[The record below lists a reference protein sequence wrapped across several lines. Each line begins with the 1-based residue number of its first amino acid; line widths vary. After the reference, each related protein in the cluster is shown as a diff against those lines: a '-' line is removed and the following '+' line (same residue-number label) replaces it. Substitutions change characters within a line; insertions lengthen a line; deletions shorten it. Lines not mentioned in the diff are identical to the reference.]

1 MEKNAV
7 IAVFPKD
14 EQAYKAFMDLKENER
29 IISAGLVTVQGEHD
43 FKLKDSFT
51 TRDDSGWLTGSV
63 FGSAIGLIG
72 GPLGVLFGGTL
83 GALVG
88 ADSDVAQVASDQ
100 VLLAFMATHLSE
112 GDTAVL
118 IVVEEDDEWALD
130 RELIAA
136 GADPIARQSLDTL
149 IKEVARA
156 EMIAGDVANLVRETE
171 KAENKFARENKINEK
186 VAELKARFNLD

>member
-100 VLLAFMATHLSE
+100 VLLAFMATRLSE

-118 IVVEEDDEWALD
+118 IVVEEDDEWAL
-130 RELIAA
+130 
-136 GADPIARQSLDTL
+136 DPIARQSLDTL

-171 KAENKFARENKINEK
+171 KAENKLAREKKINEK

>member
-29 IISAGLVTVQGEHD
+29 IISAGLVTVQGELD

-100 VLLAFMATHLSE
+100 VLLAFMATRLSE

-118 IVVEEDDEWALD
+118 IVVEEDDEPFDEKMNRLTS
-130 RELIAA
+130 ELSEMFKKSHELEEEIRGKL
-136 GADPIARQSLDTL
+136 GAI
-149 IKEVARA
+149 
-156 EMIAGDVANLVRETE
+156 GY
-171 KAENKFARENKINEK
+171 K
-186 VAELKARFNLD
+186 V

>member
-1 MEKNAV
+1 
-7 IAVFPKD
+7 
-14 EQAYKAFMDLKENER
+14 MDLKENER
-29 IISAGLVTVQGEHD
+29 IISAGLVTVQGEYD

-88 ADSDVAQVASDQ
+88 ADSDAAQVASDQ
-100 VLLAFMATHLSE
+100 VLLAFMATRLSE

-118 IVVEEDDEWALD
+118 IVVEEDDEWVLD

-171 KAENKFARENKINEK
+171 KAENKLAREKKINAK
-186 VAELKARFNLD
+186 VAELKTRFNLD

>member
-29 IISAGLVTVQGEHD
+29 IIAAGLVTVQGEHD

-88 ADSDVAQVASDQ
+88 
-100 VLLAFMATHLSE
+100 LIRMLHRWHLIRCCWRSWQR
-112 GDTAVL
+112 TFL
-118 IVVEEDDEWALD
+118 
-130 RELIAA
+130 REI
-136 GADPIARQSLDTL
+136 RQY
-149 IKEVARA
+149 
-156 EMIAGDVANLVRETE
+156 
-171 KAENKFARENKINEK
+171 
-186 VAELKARFNLD
+186 

>member
-1 MEKNAV
+1 MATHLSEGDTAV
-7 IAVFPKD
+7 LIVVEEDDEWALDRELIAAGADPIARQSLD
-14 EQAYKAFMDLKENER
+14 TLIKEVARAEM
-29 IISAGLVTVQGEHD
+29 IAGDVANLDVTVQGEHD

-100 VLLAFMATHLSE
+100 ERPLNFF
-112 GDTAVL
+112 GDKTSRF
-118 IVVEEDDEWALD
+118 D
-130 RELIAA
+130 
-136 GADPIARQSLDTL
+136 
-149 IKEVARA
+149 
-156 EMIAGDVANLVRETE
+156 ANLVSRYSCGI
-171 KAENKFARENKINEK
+171 KY
-186 VAELKARFNLD
+186 LGD

>member
-72 GPLGVLFGGTL
+72 GPLG
-83 GALVG
+83 ALVG

-100 VLLAFMATHLSE
+100 VLLAFMATRLSE

-171 KAENKFARENKINEK
+171 KAENKLAREKKINEK